1 MSEQTTVAI
10 FGAAGSMGT
19 RSSNALKDEVAYE
32 VLYVEAGAAGIA
44 RLRDRGL
51 APTPQDEAL
60 ARADV
65 VVLAVPDALIGTIA
79 AEIVPQMRSGA
90 MLIGLDPAA
99 PHAGR
104 LPERE
109 DVTYFFSHPSHPP
122 IFNDETDAEARRDF
136 FGGVAKQSIV
146 SALLQGPEED
156 YARGE
161 AIAQKLFGP
170 ILRSHRLTIE
180 QMAMLEPGLSE
191 TVAATCLT
199 VIREAMDEA
208 VARGVPAAA
217 ARDFLLGHLNVELA
231 ILFDAIDWELSDGA
245 KEAVA
250 DAMPV
255 IFQRDWKKVFDA
267 AQLLQSTRKITE
279 MK

>member
-1 MSEQTTVAI
+1 
-10 FGAAGSMGT
+10 
-19 RSSNALKDEVAYE
+19 
-32 VLYVEAGAAGIA
+32 
-44 RLRDRGL
+44 
-51 APTPQDEAL
+51 
-60 ARADV
+60 
-65 VVLAVPDALIGTIA
+65 
-79 AEIVPQMRSGA
+79 
-90 MLIGLDPAA
+90 
-99 PHAGR
+99 
-104 LPERE
+104 
-109 DVTYFFSHPSHPP
+109 
-122 IFNDETDAEARRDF
+122 
-136 FGGVAKQSIV
+136 
-146 SALLQGPEED
+146 
-156 YARGE
+156 
-161 AIAQKLFGP
+161 
-170 ILRSHRLTIE
+170 
-180 QMAMLEPGLSE
+180 MLEPGLSE

>member
-19 RSSNALKDEVAYE
+19 RSSNALKGEAAYK
-32 VLYVEAGAAGIA
+32 VLCVEAGAAGIA

-65 VVLAVPDALIGTIA
+65 IVLAVPDARIGTIA
-79 AEIVPQMRSGA
+79 AEIVPHMRSGA
-90 MLIGLDPAA
+90 MLIGLDPAD

-122 IFNDETDAEARRDF
+122 IFNDETDVEARRDF

-199 VIREAMDEA
+199 AIREAMDEV

-267 AQLLQSTRKITE
+267 EQLLQSTRKITE
-279 MK
+279 MR

>member
-1 MSEQTTVAI
+1 M
-10 FGAAGSMGT
+10 
-19 RSSNALKDEVAYE
+19 
-32 VLYVEAGAAGIA
+32 
-44 RLRDRGL
+44 
-51 APTPQDEAL
+51 
-60 ARADV
+60 
-65 VVLAVPDALIGTIA
+65 LAVPDALIGTIA

-109 DVTYFFSHPSHPP
+109 DVTYFFSHASHPP
-122 IFNDETDAEARRDF
+122 ILNDETDAEARRDF

>member
-65 VVLAVPDALIGTIA
+65 IVLAVPDALIGTIA

-170 ILRSHRLTIE
+170 ILRSHRLNIE

-208 VARGVPAAA
+208 VARGVPATA